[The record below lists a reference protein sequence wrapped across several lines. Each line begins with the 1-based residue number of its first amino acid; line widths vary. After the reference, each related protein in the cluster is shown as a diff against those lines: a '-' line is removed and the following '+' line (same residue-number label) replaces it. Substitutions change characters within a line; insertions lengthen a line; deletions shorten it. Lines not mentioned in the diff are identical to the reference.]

1 MGDVLTLTLE
11 QLKETVQSSVDAA
24 IRAVNTPDPTD
35 RPPAPEPPAAPNVLR
50 RGYGLPRLGKA
61 MNGVFRGAFRSS
73 EAFEKDVAQT
83 AAEIWG
89 YNTPDKE
96 DDSDPLIEQGG
107 KARSY
112 RSVIWPKS
120 REEMIEVLSAMG
132 ERTKADEVTRLDSAI
147 RAMAEGTSGGGL
159 ELVRTQYLQ
168 DRFAYALVSTIAVRA
183 AGIEVMPVK
192 SNVVVLPRESTR
204 AGASQANE
212 AGTLSSAD
220 ATLTDQTINV
230 RKQYGFRRYSNELLA
245 DADPAWNEFLA
256 RTLVRDVALQQDLQY
271 LEGTGSAPQIQGLA
285 TYGSVTTKS
294 LGTNGASPTFDHFIE
309 GQYDL
314 RAVGA
319 EPDFGIA
326 HPRLAQSLSKI
337 KDSTGNYLASNSGGV
352 NAPAAFGTGY
362 PGAAA
367 KMVVLGTIPFW
378 FSSQINITR
387 TVGTSTDC
395 MTVILGQKDQFL
407 LLDRAGIEVA
417 YSEHLYFTTDET
429 AARAIGRSAIAIITP
444 AAALTIT
451 GVRP

>member
-1 MGDVLTLTLE
+1 MGAEVLTLDME
-11 QLKETVQSSVDAA
+11 QLQKLVETAAEKA
-24 IRAVNTPDPTD
+24 IRAVNTVDPEA
-35 RPPAPEPPAAPNVLR
+35 RPAAPETPASAPNVLR

-204 AGASQANE
+204 AGA
-212 AGTLSSAD
+212 
-220 ATLTDQTINV
+220 
-230 RKQYGFRRYSNELLA
+230 
-245 DADPAWNEFLA
+245 
-256 RTLVRDVALQQDLQY
+256 
-271 LEGTGSAPQIQGLA
+271 
-285 TYGSVTTKS
+285 
-294 LGTNGASPTFDHFIE
+294 
-309 GQYDL
+309 
-314 RAVGA
+314 
-319 EPDFGIA
+319 
-326 HPRLAQSLSKI
+326 
-337 KDSTGNYLASNSGGV
+337 
-352 NAPAAFGTGY
+352 
-362 PGAAA
+362 
-367 KMVVLGTIPFW
+367 
-378 FSSQINITR
+378 
-387 TVGTSTDC
+387 
-395 MTVILGQKDQFL
+395 
-407 LLDRAGIEVA
+407 
-417 YSEHLYFTTDET
+417 
-429 AARAIGRSAIAIITP
+429 
-444 AAALTIT
+444 
-451 GVRP
+451 